1 MSDDINDHQHELTV
15 EDSVMRAPAS
25 AGGEAVTRWS
35 QTAPA
40 PLTDYADTAP
50 PIHAHPV
57 FPYDDEI
64 NQRLAIW
71 QGDIST
77 LEVDA
82 ITNTTDETLTECNL
96 VSERIMQGAGPDL
109 KEEIITRSL
118 ECRTGEVVVTS
129 GYNLHCRHI
138 IHTVCPKYVAKYH
151 TAAESSLHNCYNN
164 VLHCAREMGVRTL
177 ALCVI
182 STPRKNFP
190 PDLAAHVALRSARRH
205 LEAHALPAQVV
216 LAGAPGAELAPLLA
230 LAPLYFPRAPR
241 EADAARW
248 RLRARPDPP
257 ERRIRIIHNPHEHA
271 AGTTRDRPADDD
283 TSLCDEEAAVE
294 AAAAFA
300 RACSPDTQRLLP
312 AAASSPP
319 PRYSCDERLID
330 EIDVY
335 ERLLRRARSEDL
347 SEVSGIGCLYQS
359 GVDRLGRPVV
369 VFIGKW
375 FPISDI
381 DLDKALLY
389 LIKLLDPIVRGDY
402 VIAYFHTLA
411 SSSNHPPFSWLKEV
425 YTVLPYKYKKNLKAF
440 YIVHPTFW
448 TKMMTWWFTTFMAP
462 AIKAK
467 VHSLPGV
474 EFLYSVMARDQLEV
488 PAFVTEYD
496 MTINGLH
503 YFQPDTNN
511 T

>member
-1 MSDDINDHQHELTV
+1 
-15 EDSVMRAPAS
+15 MRAPAL
-25 AGGEAVTRWS
+25 AGGASVERWS
-35 QTAPA
+35 ESAPA
-40 PLTDYADTAP
+40 PLTDYAGRAP
-50 PIHAHPV
+50 PVHAYPV
-57 FPYDDEI
+57 FPYDDQL

-71 QGDIST
+71 QGDIAT

-82 ITNTTDETLTECNL
+82 ITNTSDETLTECNV
-96 VSERIMQGAGPDL
+96 VSERIMQCAGPDL
-109 KEEIITRSL
+109 KEEIITRGL

-129 GYNLHCRHI
+129 GFELRCRHI
-138 IHTVCPKYVAKYH
+138 IHTVSPKYVAKYH
-151 TAAESSLHNCYNN
+151 TAAESSLHNCYKN
-164 VLHCAREMGVRTL
+164 VLHAAREAGARTL

-182 STPRKNFP
+182 SAPRRNFP
-190 PDLAAHVALRSARRH
+190 PDIAAHVALRTVRRYLEQHSIPQLVIIASACS
-205 LEAHALPAQVV
+205 
-216 LAGAPGAELAPLLA
+216 AELGPLLT
-230 LAPLYFPRAPR
+230 LAPLYFPRSTR

-248 RLRARPDPP
+248 RLREEGGPEGEPVHP
-257 ERRIRIIHNPHEHA
+257 ERRIRIIHNPHSH
-271 AGTTRDRPADDD
+271 TTDAADDD
-283 TSLCDEEAAVE
+283 TSLCDEEAAIE

-300 RACSPDTQRLLP
+300 RACSPDTQLLLP
-312 AAASSPP
+312 SNAPAPHA
-319 PRYSCDERLID
+319 PRRHYDTD
-330 EIDVY
+330 QY

-411 SSSNHPPFSWLKEV
+411 SSNNHPPFSWLKEV

-467 VHSLPGV
+467 VHTLPGV
-474 EFLYSVMARDQLEV
+474 EYLYSVMARDQLEV

-503 YFQPDTNN
+503 YFQPDTSS